1 MAKLSKTKV
10 TYDGETFEL
19 GSEEARII
27 YTALKALN
35 DGTAETD
42 GVGLASNLLDNFAA
56 AGSATR
62 PLVAAAYN
70 ATGSGATSFIN
81 GGTIVGNAF
90 MAASTSQMYLT
101 SSAAFDNLGANTG
114 SGDYIVMFKSA

>member
-42 GVGLASNLLDNFAA
+42 GVGIASNLLDNFAA

-62 PLVAAAYN
+62 PLVAAAVV
-70 ATGSGATSFIN
+70 TGSGATSFIN
-81 GGTIVGNAF
+81 GGAIVGNAF
-90 MAASTSQMYLT
+90 MAASTNQMYLT
-101 SSAAFDNLGANTG
+101 SSAAFTNMGGNTG